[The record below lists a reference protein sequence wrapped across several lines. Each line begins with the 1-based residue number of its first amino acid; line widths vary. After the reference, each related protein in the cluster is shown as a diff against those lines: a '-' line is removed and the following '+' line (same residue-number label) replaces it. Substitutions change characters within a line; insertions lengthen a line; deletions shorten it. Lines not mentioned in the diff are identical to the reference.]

1 MTIISGDLKVI
12 LQMVF
17 LDLVLVTIAWNLTT
31 IRMMPSVFTIT
42 RALMI
47 TFITSLRHPE
57 TANNYIRV
65 EQLFELCARSVCSQT
80 HNDIRFIVV
89 CNQTPNIGFE
99 DPRIQYAEVDFPI
112 PRKLEENPR
121 PTSHKNLDKGL
132 KILLGTWLSLE
143 YSPKYIFIVDADDWL
158 DRHVADYV
166 DEHDEQQ
173 GGFVVDRS
181 YMVNLKRMSYK
192 RRRGGASNFGST
204 ICPSLPTMLA
214 TFPELLRY
222 RTQPTYQDLI
232 GAFDSRK
239 LIDLIGG
246 HWLAH
251 HWRRK
256 GRAFERFPFFAASWI
271 LDNGENNL
279 GSHERS
285 SNCRSINQDFL
296 RRHGLPTDA
305 LHNLEDDGKYVRET
319 LAFAKDTSRWILRDL
334 FSPAF

>member
-1 MTIISGDLKVI
+1 M
-12 LQMVF
+12 
-17 LDLVLVTIAWNLTT
+17 
-31 IRMMPSVFTIT
+31 IRSVSTIT

-89 CNQTPNIGFE
+89 CNQTPNIGFK
-99 DPRIQYAEVDFPI
+99 DQRIQYAEVDFPI
-112 PRKLEENPR
+112 PRKLEEQPG
-121 PTSHKNLDKGL
+121 PTSHKKLDKGL
-132 KILLGTWLSLE
+132 KILMGTWLSLE
-143 YSPKYIFIVDADDWL
+143 SSPRYVFIVDADDWL
-158 DRHVADYV
+158 DRRVAAYV

-181 YMVNLKRMSYK
+181 YMVNLKKMTYK

-271 LDNGENNL
+271 LANGENNL
-279 GSHERS
+279 GSWERS

-296 RRHGLPTDA
+296 RKHGLPTEA
-305 LHNLEDDGKYVRET
+305 LHYVEDERMCVRES
-319 LAFAKDTSRWILRDL
+319 LAFAKDTSRWIFRNL